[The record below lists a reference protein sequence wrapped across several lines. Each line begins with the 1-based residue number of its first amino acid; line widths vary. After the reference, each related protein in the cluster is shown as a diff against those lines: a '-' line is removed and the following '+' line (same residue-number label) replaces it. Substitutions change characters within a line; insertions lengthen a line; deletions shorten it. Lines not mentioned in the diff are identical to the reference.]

1 MDIDKFKSQFSD
13 ILRQNRFIIEI
24 FPPEAVRKEINLEL
38 VSCMAVSASLPFGKI
53 IQKEKLRYGKKYQI
67 ATNWDLDPVNI
78 SFLVESKGKILDFF
92 KKWKDLIVDDENLM
106 SYLKEYAGTINI
118 MMLDVQEQNIFEAN
132 LINAFP
138 ASIEAIELTMD
149 SGDFVKIQTSIVF
162 SDVKYEYN
170 GTSYPEVTYK
180 EPEKREYATMDLADF
195 STRSIITNIDSNL
208 LNKFSG
214 KINDKISKFIS
225 DKLDKINFEKLNKK
239 VDLPIVGAVEINIG
253 SFLENKTKEITSK
266 LQNEIKMKI
275 DNKLSDT
282 AKSFNE
288 KYATKLNEKLNGL
301 KSSMENKVSKIFS
314 F

>member
-24 FPPEAVRKEINLEL
+24 FPPDAVRKEINLEL
-38 VSCMAVSASLPFGKI
+38 VSCMAVSTSLPFGKI

-67 ATNWDLDPVNI
+67 ATNWDLDPINI

-106 SYLKEYAGTINI
+106 SYLKDYAGTINI
-118 MMLDVQEQNIFEAN
+118 MMLDVQEQNIFEAK

-149 SGDFVKIQTSIVF
+149 SGDFIKIQTSIVF

-170 GTSYPEVTYK
+170 GLSYPEVIYK
-180 EPEKREYATMDLADF
+180 EPKKREYATMDLADI
-195 STRSIITNIDSNL
+195 STRNIITNIDAKMLTN
-208 LNKFSG
+208 FS
-214 KINDKISKFIS
+214 KYVT
-225 DKLDKINFEKLNKK
+225 DKINSKIDFSSLNKR
-239 VDLPIVGAVEINIG
+239 VDIPIVGAIDINIG
-253 SFLENKTKEITSK
+253 SFLEEKTKQITSNVGEVLK
-266 LQNEIKMKI
+266 KNVDEKVKKAQE
-275 DNKLSDT
+275 
-282 AKSFNE
+282 SFNQ
-288 KYATKLNEKLNGL
+288 KYVNKLNEKLNNL
-301 KSSMENKVSKIFS
+301 SSSMENKVSKIFS